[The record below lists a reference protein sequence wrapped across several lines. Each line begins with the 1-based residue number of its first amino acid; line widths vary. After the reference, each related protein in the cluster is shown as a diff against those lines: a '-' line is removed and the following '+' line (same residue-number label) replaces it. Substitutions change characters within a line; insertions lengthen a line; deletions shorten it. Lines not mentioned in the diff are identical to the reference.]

1 MRKELP
7 LEEALERLD
16 KIVKDMEEG
25 GLKLEE
31 AIRLFEEGMEL
42 VRLCNQRL
50 DTAELKINQLY
61 SPLEPGPESEGESD

>member
-1 MRKELP
+1 MRKELS

-16 KIVKDMEEG
+16 KIVKAMEEG
-25 GLKLEE
+25 GLTLEE

-61 SPLEPGPESEGESD
+61 SPFEPGPESEGESD

>member
-16 KIVKDMEEG
+16 KIVKAMEEG
-25 GLKLEE
+25 GLTLEE
-31 AIRLFEEGMEL
+31 AIRLFEEGTEL

-61 SPLEPGPESEGESD
+61 SPLEPGPEGEGESD